1 MDRPQRLALTVPEAA
16 AELQIPVSTL
26 YDLIRRGEVPAVRI
40 GKRIRVPWRRLE
52 EWLNEK
58 EAV

>member
-1 MDRPQRLALTVPEAA
+1 MTVAARLALTVPEAA
-16 AELQIPVSTL
+16 AELQIPASTL

-40 GKRIRVPWRRLE
+40 GKRIRVPVRRLE
-52 EWLNEK
+52 AWLNEK